1 MHTKGFIN
9 PLRCIYYLIMKTL
22 YNYIN
27 KYLYRARI
35 CTDSHIH
42 LFDHQQ
48 NIFDKYEPKSIF
60 KKFVGFIG
68 VDFNNVDKYG
78 TKDIVSYYDNF
89 ISDNQNYNVI
99 LLAGG
104 IDANAIIQTY
114 ESHKDII
121 KGFGELL
128 CYDRYDDIELSFKNI
143 DWVEKVFEYNTNNL
157 PVFIHY
163 SLTSDEHY
171 DAIDGLISKYCN
183 TPVVLCHCGLPSIHE
198 GNYKKDYNTIF
209 NRFLKLQMKHQNVY
223 TDVCDSAFTYLRKNP
238 NELFKLDM
246 SRTMIGTDITPNH
259 FEGSADEVAKRLRK
273 SLSKFKK
280 WYKYIDNEAVIKRLF
295 NI

>member
-9 PLRCIYYLIMKTL
+9 PLCCIYYLIMKTL

-27 KYLYRARI
+27 QRLYHTRI
-35 CTDSHIH
+35 CTDAHIH
-42 LFDHQQ
+42 LFDHRH
-48 NIFDKYEPKSIF
+48 NIFDKYEPKSNF

-68 VDFNNVDKYG
+68 VDFNNADKYS
-78 TKDIVSYYDNF
+78 TNDIVSYYDKF
-89 ISDNQNYNVI
+89 ISNNQNDSII

-104 IDANAIIQTY
+104 TDANAVIQTY
-114 ESHKDII
+114 ERHNDHIM
-121 KGFGELL
+121 GFGELL
-128 CYDRYDDIELSFKNI
+128 CYDRYDDINLPFKNI

-157 PVFIHY
+157 PIFIHY
-163 SLTSDEHY
+163 SLTSDEHFNI
-171 DAIDGLISKYCN
+171 IDNLLDKYN
-183 TPVVLCHCGLPSIHE
+183 KTPVVLCHCGLPSIHE
-198 GNYKKDYNTIF
+198 GNYKKDYSTIF

-238 NELFKLDM
+238 NDLFKLDLNK
-246 SRTMIGTDITPNH
+246 TMIGTDITPNH
-259 FEGSADEVAKRLRK
+259 FEGSTDEVSKRLHK
-273 SLSKFKK
+273 SLGKFKK